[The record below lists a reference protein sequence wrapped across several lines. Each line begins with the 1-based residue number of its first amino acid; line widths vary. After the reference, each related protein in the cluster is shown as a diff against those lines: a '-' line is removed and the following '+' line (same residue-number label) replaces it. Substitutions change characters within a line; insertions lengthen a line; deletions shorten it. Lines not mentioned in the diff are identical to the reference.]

1 MGAAGVP
8 GTSVVSQYR
17 VRPDRLRD
25 FAHLQADIA
34 VGLEQ
39 DPDYRGGESYRST
52 DSGTLEH
59 TVVRHFA
66 TRDGA
71 HRWLA
76 SPELAALEEHLDEL
90 LEGPPTRNVLVE
102 PRATESASASIVVNT
117 RVKQGSEEWFAE
129 FQGRMATAQSQYPG
143 FAGQRQQAPLG
154 SLNRDWVTIVA
165 FDSPE
170 HLRDWLD
177 SPVRQALVEESAPHV
192 EQYEYRPASS
202 AFESWFAGSESG
214 AKPPPAWK
222 LSAIV
227 LLVLYPVVMLEILT
241 INRITEPL
249 GTPLAT
255 FIGNAI
261 SVALTGFVL
270 IPVASR
276 ALNWWLVPPESREPL
291 RTWQG
296 AAVVVALY
304 ALSVLFFVVVDPLV
318 S

>member
-1 MGAAGVP
+1 MFGAGAPRV
-8 GTSVVSQYR
+8 SVVSQYR
-17 VRPDRLRD
+17 VRPDRLPD
-25 FAHLQADIA
+25 FAHLQAEIA
-34 VGLEQ
+34 VDLEHVA
-39 DPDYRGGESYRST
+39 DYRGAESYRST

-66 TRDGA
+66 TREGA
-71 HRWLA
+71 NDWLA
-76 SPELAALEEHLDEL
+76 SPDFAAVEERLEPMLA
-90 LEGPPTRNVLVE
+90 GPPTRNVLVE
-102 PRATESASASIVVNT
+102 PQGKESASASIVVTT
-117 RVKQGSEEWFAE
+117 RVKPGSEDWYAQ
-129 FQGRMATAQSQYPG
+129 FQGRMASAQSRYPG
-143 FAGQRQQAPLG
+143 FVGQRQQAPIG

-165 FDSPE
+165 FDSAE
-170 HLRDWLD
+170 HLQDWLD
-177 SPVRQALVEESAPHV
+177 SPIRKGLLAESDAHV
-192 EQYEYRPASS
+192 EQYEYRQASS
-202 AFESWFAGSESG
+202 AFESWFAGSEAG

-241 INRITEPL
+241 VNKITQPL

-261 SVALTGFVL
+261 SVALTGFLL
-270 IPVASR
+270 IPLASR

-296 AAVVVALY
+296 AAVVVGLY
-304 ALSVLFFVVVDPLV
+304 ALSVLFFVLVDPLV

>member
-1 MGAAGVP
+1 MAGAGVP

-25 FAHLQADIA
+25 FSYLQADIA
-34 VGLEQ
+34 VALEQ
-39 DPDYRGGESYRST
+39 DPDYRGSESYRST
-52 DSGTLEH
+52 DSGALEH

-66 TRDGA
+66 NSDGA
-71 HRWLA
+71 HRWLE
-76 SPELAALEEHLDEL
+76 SPELAAVEQHLGEL

-102 PRATESASASIVVNT
+102 PRAKDSAAASIVVTT
-117 RVKQGSEEWFAE
+117 RVKQGSEDWFAE

-143 FAGQRQQAPLG
+143 FVGQRQQAPMG

-170 HLRDWLD
+170 TLRDWLD
-177 SPVRQALVEESAPHV
+177 SPVRKALVDESAPHI
-192 EQYEYRPASS
+192 EQYEYRQASS
-202 AFESWFAGSESG
+202 AFESWFAGSEAG
-214 AKPPPAWK
+214 AKPPPSWK

-241 INRITEPL
+241 INKVTEPL

-261 SVALTGFVL
+261 SVALTGFLL
-270 IPVASR
+270 IPLASR
-276 ALNWWLVPPESREPL
+276 ALNWWLVPPESREPM

-296 AAVVVALY
+296 VAVVVALY